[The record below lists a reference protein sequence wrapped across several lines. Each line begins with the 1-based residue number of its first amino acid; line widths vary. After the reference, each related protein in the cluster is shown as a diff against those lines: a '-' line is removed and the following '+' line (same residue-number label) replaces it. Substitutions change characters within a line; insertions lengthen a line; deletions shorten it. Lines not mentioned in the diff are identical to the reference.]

1 MARSL
6 NKAQVIGRLG
16 RDPEVRR
23 FANGGSVVSFPVATS
38 DTWKDRSTGET
49 RERTEWHRVAI
60 YNEALGRLAM
70 SYLKKGDQVFL
81 EGKMETR
88 KWQDQGGQDRFTTE
102 IALRPYA
109 GEMTFLGNAPRSNDG
124 NVDGSSAPR
133 NGNAPQAG
141 NTSPESPAD
150 IYSGARGYGADFGGT
165 SGFSGIQ
172 DDDIPF

>member
-23 FANGGSVVSFPVATS
+23 FSNGGSVVSFPVATS
-38 DTWKDRSTGET
+38 ETWKDRSTGEA

-70 SYLKKGDQVFL
+70 SYLKKGDQVYL

-109 GEMTFLGNAPRSNDG
+109 GEMTFLGSGARGNDG
-124 NVDGSSAPR
+124 NTRRPPDAQQSAPPR
-133 NGNAPQAG
+133 TAA
-141 NTSPESPAD
+141 SPTDAAD
-150 IYSGARGYGADFGGT
+150 IYSGARGYGADFGGM
-165 SGFSGIQ
+165 SHHGGIQ